1 MIRLDI
7 DLAYLTKHFEIGTQR
22 INQYGEKSI
31 DEIMEIEAQNGNT
44 QASNFDTS
52 VLNNPRELVKL
63 LKLTSTRNRYAI
75 ISNLNTDDL
84 QYLLQFLE
92 MKDLLLGLMCF
103 TKTKLL
109 NLIYDLPKEKI
120 CSILFNAF
128 SPEKFLKMIP
138 EKEIDKFFDS
148 DKLDKNQIMDYIKTL
163 EPEKLNKMMQKFIHK
178 MTGQN
183 TENLQMEP
191 EQIYKFLEKLQPDK
205 FKEALKCFERDEKM
219 GLVLELTKKDEKLWT
234 EFSKN
239 ALTIPLKQLDKPDIV
254 KNMKDL
260 EPEDLTKMLE
270 ELPDD
275 VLAMVVTQIDPLVF
289 AEILVKNFQDI
300 LSEIGI
306 GNV

>member
-7 DLAYLTKHFEIGTQR
+7 DLSYLTKNFEIGTQR

-44 QASNFDTS
+44 QASNFDS
-52 VLNNPRELVKL
+52 KVLNNPRELVKL
-63 LKLTSTRNRYAI
+63 LKLTSTRNRFAI
-75 ISNLNTDDL
+75 ISNLNSDDL

-92 MKDLLLGLMCF
+92 MKDLLLGMMCF

-109 NLIYDLPKEKI
+109 DLIYDLPKDKI

-138 EKEIDKFFDS
+138 EKEINKFFDS

-163 EPEKLNKMMQKFIHK
+163 DPEKLNKMMQKFINK

-191 EQIYKFLEKLQPDK
+191 EQIFQFLEKLQPDK

-219 GLVLELTKKDEKLWT
+219 GLVLELTKKDKNLWT

-239 ALTIPLKQLDKPDIV
+239 ALTMPLKQLDKPDIV

-260 EPEDLTKMLE
+260 EPQDLTKMLE

-289 AEILVKNFQDI
+289 AEILAKNFQNI
-300 LSEIGI
+300 LAEIGV
-306 GNV
+306 GNI

>member
-7 DLAYLTKHFEIGTQR
+7 DLAYLTKNFEIGTQR

-103 TKTKLL
+103 KKTKLL